1 MSNNQTAKGSLLT
14 ALAAFQRSVKPIVK
28 DTVNPFFKRKYAAL
42 DTIQKHIRPD
52 LDAAG
57 LVVIQSCQFNENGLF
72 VETRVIHVESGESA
86 SSFFPVIAK
95 GESAQDYGSAV
106 SYAKRYSLTGLL
118 NLIVADED
126 DDANSVSRPPEPQ
139 GKPALNDDTLSS
151 MLEYVSKGKSAEV
164 TRALNKYSVSPE
176 QSKAITDAINLFKA
190 EATKKAA
197 SK

>member
-1 MSNNQTAKGSLLT
+1 MSNNQTAKGTLLT

-52 LDAAG
+52 LDGAG
-57 LVVIQSCQFNENGLF
+57 LVVVQSCQFNENGLY
-72 VETRVIHVESGESA
+72 VETKVIHVESGESM
-86 SSFFPVIAK
+86 SSVFPVIAK

-126 DDANSVSRPPEPQ
+126 DDANSVSRPPEA
-139 GKPALNDDTLSS
+139 KPALNDETLSS

-164 TRALNKYSVSPE
+164 TRALNKYSVSAE
-176 QSKAITDAINLFKA
+176 QTKVITDAINSFKA

>member
-1 MSNNQTAKGSLLT
+1 MSNNQTAKGTLLT

-57 LVVIQSCQFNENGLF
+57 LVVVQSCQFNENGLY
-72 VETRVIHVESGESA
+72 VETKVIHVESGEA
-86 SSFFPVIAK
+86 MSSVFPVIAK

-126 DDANSVSRPPEPQ
+126 DDANSVSRPPEA
-139 GKPALNDDTLSS
+139 KPALNDETLSS

-176 QSKAITDAINLFKA
+176 QTKVITDAINSFKA

-197 SK
+197 TK